1 MQTENELLT
10 KGGSNLEDTVFN
22 IDIQNHYPE
31 QIIRKVVYC
40 FRREIQIS
48 AHDSDLECLC
58 WRCKN
63 SPVSSDSFILA
74 VLD

>member
-31 QIIRKVVYC
+31 QIIRISCLLFLGGKFKFLLIIVIWNVYVG
-40 FRREIQIS
+40 
-48 AHDSDLECLC
+48 DV
-58 WRCKN
+58 K
-63 SPVSSDSFILA
+63 ILQY
-74 VLD
+74 LLTPLY